1 MFTENLWAS
10 WLPLR
15 KELWRTLQGLYMDK
29 IFICFYLFICWIVC
43 ISFLVLFFWLQFPSP
58 THLWTS
64 LFILQAIVLLFLSLN
79 RNELFCSLF
88 DAKQQEEPADIN
100 IFRWSFCAIS
110 ISYVSETI
118 EIFARRSKWK
128 EWIKFLQDTYHIWS
142 HVNFFPII
150 TMYKC
155 RNNILLNK

>member
-1 MFTENLWAS
+1 MAPIEKGTMADSSRFVNGWNIYLF
-10 WLPLR
+10 
-15 KELWRTLQGLYMDK
+15 YM
-29 IFICFYLFICWIVC
+29 FICWIVS
-43 ISFLVLFFWLQFPSP
+43 ISFLMLFFWLQFPSP

-64 LFILQAIVLLFLSLN
+64 VFILQAIVLLFLSLN